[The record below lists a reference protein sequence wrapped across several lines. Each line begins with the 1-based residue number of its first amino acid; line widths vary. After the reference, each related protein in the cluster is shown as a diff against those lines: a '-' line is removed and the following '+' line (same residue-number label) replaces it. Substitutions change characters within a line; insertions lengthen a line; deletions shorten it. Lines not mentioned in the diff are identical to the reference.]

1 MRAISLAV
9 TGLSIA
15 IIACS
20 SGGTSV
26 QPIER
31 TPVASVAVS
40 VPSTLLVGQ
49 TQRGTATP
57 LDKSGS
63 PLSNRT
69 VTWGT
74 SAAQVA
80 TVDNSGL
87 IAAVAPGNA
96 LITAASEG
104 VSSQANLIVAEPSP
118 APVSTV
124 SVSLAAGSLSP
135 GQTTQASAIP
145 RDANNNVLAGR
156 SIAWTSSNTGVATVN
171 ASGVVSA
178 VAVGSAQIIATSE
191 SKSGS
196 ATLTVAAPPPVP
208 VASVSVTLAASSLTP
223 GQTTQAT
230 ATTRDASNNVL
241 TGRAITWSSSNTGVA
256 TVSSSGLVTAIAVG
270 SVQIVAACEGKS
282 GAATLTVN
290 NPTPIAVASV
300 SVTLA
305 NSSLTPGLTTQA
317 TATTRDANNNVLTG
331 RTIAWNSSNNAL
343 ATVSASGLVTAVAV
357 GSVQITATSEGKTGS
372 ANLAVVSPPPP
383 SPGNPNEPSGMSK
396 ITAREFNAINED
408 PNWQDED
415 PAIIAD
421 DPTAPS
427 PSKVWRAQY
436 PTGFAA
442 GS

>member
-9 TGLSIA
+9 TGLSCA

-31 TPVASVAVS
+31 TPVASVAIS
-40 VPSTLLVGQ
+40 LPSTLLVGQ

-57 LDKSGS
+57 LDESGL

-74 SAAQVA
+74 STAQVA

-196 ATLTVAAPPPVP
+196 ATLTVAAPAPVP

-305 NSSLTPGLTTQA
+305 NGSLTPGLTTQA

-357 GSVQITATSEGKTGS
+357 GSVPITATSEGKT
-372 ANLAVVSPPPP
+372 
-383 SPGNPNEPSGMSK
+383 
-396 ITAREFNAINED
+396 
-408 PNWQDED
+408 
-415 PAIIAD
+415 
-421 DPTAPS
+421 
-427 PSKVWRAQY
+427 
-436 PTGFAA
+436 
-442 GS
+442 